1 MLHGSDSG
9 LISPDSWIMLSI
21 MIQMMISVVISIMI
35 VPPNSHPC
43 ISRCYVWTSWND
55 SWLRSLGR
63 LGAQMKSDWHY
74 LAIKQWRFYG
84 KVLLECDII
93 ESNPQQGYFDQG
105 SNSTKKDIYRT
116 SPWMIKGQ
124 ARSRDMP
131 FKILGT
137 SHLLERCLSRVRV
150 TRGFEGT
157 LCSSGATSTLSK
169 IFGQSVSA
177 WRKTW
182 CPCVCKP
189 PS

>member
-105 SNSTKKDIYRT
+105 SNSTKKDIY
-116 SPWMIKGQ
+116 IGQ
-124 ARSRDMP
+124 ALEWSKDKP
-131 FKILGT
+131 ALGT
-137 SHLLERCLSRVRV
+137 CH
-150 TRGFEGT
+150 
-157 LCSSGATSTLSK
+157 SK
-169 IFGQSVSA
+169 FLGQAISWSVVF
-177 WRKTW
+177 
-182 CPCVCKP
+182 PG
-189 PS
+189 